1 MFDFGFSKK
10 DDRFT
15 ERLILRIKLFAI
27 AALVT
32 GGAVIVFLA
41 TKK

>member
-15 ERLILRIKLFAI
+15 EKLILRIKLFAI
-27 AALVT
+27 PVLVT
-32 GGAVIVFLA
+32 AGAVIVYLA